1 MLLYNKARR
10 DMGTVAKDFQNVQ
23 KALTSM
29 EAKIDQK
36 KAERHSIL
44 KQSKVIHLFIRVSRE
59 FIQHQFLFRWKI

>member
-1 MLLYNKARR
+1 
-10 DMGTVAKDFQNVQ
+10 MGTVAKDFQNVQ

-44 KQSKVIHLFIRVSRE
+44 KQSKVFHLSKCRESLFNISFFLDGRYSNTHVSR
-59 FIQHQFLFRWKI
+59 